1 MYLNI
6 VTLCRIVYMTR
17 LLAMDP
23 LRQAAKEQT
32 WTQFT
37 VYKRLIMVVNDRN
50 MHQNII
56 LINLFY
62 RQYESVS
69 LSV

>member
-1 MYLNI
+1 
-6 VTLCRIVYMTR
+6 MTR

-23 LRQAAKEQT
+23 LRQSAQQQT
-32 WTQFT
+32 WTQFPI
-37 VYKRLIMVVNDRN
+37 YKRLIMVVNDRN
-50 MHQNII
+50 MQQNII

-69 LSV
+69 YSLSV